1 MHEAGIAQSIIDIA
15 LETAQKNG
23 SLKILSVA
31 VNIGRLVAVENESLW
46 FAFDAL
52 KEDTILKD
60 SKLIINDI
68 DITGKCLDCGDENI
82 YEEYFFACKK
92 CGSYNVRIITGEELN
107 VTEIEVE

>member
-15 LETAQKNG
+15 TETAKKNG
-23 SLKILSVA
+23 AVKVLSVS
-31 VNIGRLVAVENESLW
+31 VNIGRLVAVESNSLE

-52 KEDTILKD
+52 KDNTILKG

-82 YEEYFFACKK
+82 YDEYFFACKK
-92 CGSYNVRIITGEELN
+92 CGSYNIRIIAGEELN

>member
-15 LETAQKNG
+15 VETAKKNG
-23 SLKILSVA
+23 ATKVLSIG

-60 SKLIINDI
+60 SVLIINDI
-68 DITGKCLDCGDENI
+68 DITGKCLDCGYENI
-82 YEEYFFACKK
+82 YEEYLFTCKR